1 MSALGGKA
9 DRITAQEI
17 AAIDS
22 AITSLM
28 SSFSTIKTADQ
39 ARVLG
44 TVTARRLL
52 IRAAIRKDR
61 RAR

>member
-39 ARVLG
+39 GRGLD